1 MSKFTLFVRY
11 IFFCLFFAIG
21 AGSITF
27 SFLAPEMLENYKSME
42 ALERTKINNKKLE
55 DLIDTYDMQIN
66 MTKTDPD
73 VLARL
78 EEKTFGTETQFD
90 DTTFPQASEEL
101 MKLARKA
108 LDETEK
114 IIVPTTTFRNYVEH
128 SSNKRNRMGLFFS
141 GAALIL
147 IAFIC
152 FGAPK
157 RKLAKKQNPEPQPQ
171 T

>member
-1 MSKFTLFVRY
+1 MSKFSLFTRY
-11 IFFCLFFAIG
+11 IFFCMFFAIG

-27 SFLAPEMLENYKSME
+27 SFLAPEILQNYKSME

-55 DLIDTYDMQIN
+55 DLIDTYDMQIE
-66 MTKTDPD
+66 MTRIDPD

-78 EEKTFGTETQFD
+78 EEKTFGTQTPFD
-90 DTTFPQASEEL
+90 DTVFPYASEEL

-114 IIVPTTTFRNYVEH
+114 IIVPTTTFRNYVHH
-128 SSNKRNRMGLFFS
+128 SSNKRNRMGLFYA

-157 RKLAKKQNPEPQPQ
+157 KQKPEAQG
-171 T
+171 